1 MIHTNTIRALPLVA
15 SMLGDRLGV
24 KVDIGNRE
32 NTCTDGN
39 TIYIPAL
46 PVDGDERLYSLVNGF
61 IDHESAHIRF
71 TDFQVLDNANM
82 SPLEKHIWNSIE
94 DWRIEHELVKRY
106 PGCREHFE
114 WLIRYIFKAESK
126 EKAGD
131 NPPAF
136 SILNYILLTL
146 RSWDVPELK
155 KDREEEA
162 LVIENHWP
170 GLQGKLDNILNQLPG
185 NCHSTGDSIEYA
197 QKIVNLLE
205 KEADADSGSEPQSSE
220 QIADTTAQ
228 EELRDEAKGN
238 EHDKTEESDSSPSIE
253 ERERERQGD
262 TAPAQK
268 ERELSSSAKKMLRK
282 LIHAREGELP
292 TSFDEEIAS
301 GLNAMRAKT
310 RNSGVRMA
318 VEGQLEIHPLPENQR
333 QESLSASRALR
344 TRLQALM
351 QARTLRRT
359 APGRY
364 GRLDGRLLHRLS
376 VQNPRIFLR
385 REEVPGDNTAVHIL
399 LDISGSMYRRIHLAT
414 SACYAVASAL
424 SGIPGIN
431 VGVTAFPAT
440 TPNDIPG
447 VCPLVRHG
455 ERVGTGFDVS
465 AAGAT
470 PLAEA
475 LWWIAKVMLYLKE
488 NRKIL
493 LLITDGFPDN
503 SQKALEA
510 LHMLQNLGTEVM
522 GIAIQSPELAR
533 LLPIQANIDNMNDL
547 AGAMFN
553 ILGSSL
559 IHNKGMNT

>member
-1 MIHTNTIRALPLVA
+1 MIPTNTIRALPLIA
-15 SMLGDRLGV
+15 SMLGNKLGV

-32 NTCTDGN
+32 NACTDGN
-39 TIYIPAL
+39 TIYLPAL
-46 PVDGDERLYSLVNGF
+46 PVDTDEKLYYLVSSF

-71 TDFQVLDNANM
+71 TDFQILDNANM
-82 SPLEKHIWNSIE
+82 SPFEKHIWNSIE

-106 PGCREHFE
+106 PGCREHFN
-114 WLIRYIFKAESK
+114 WLIRHVFKTRDNG
-126 EKAGD
+126 KAGD

-136 SILNYILLTL
+136 SVLNYILLTL

-155 KDREEEA
+155 TECAEEA

-185 NCHSTGDSIEYA
+185 NCHSTEGSIEYA
-197 QKIVNLLE
+197 RKFVALLE
-205 KEADADSGSEPQSSE
+205 EVDDSTPQSSQE
-220 QIADTTAQ
+220 QSDNSSSQ
-228 EELRDEAKGN
+228 EETEKSAQLLPAATQNARQENASSQAARGSLDRLLNG
-238 EHDKTEESDSSPSIE
+238 TEED
-253 ERERERQGD
+253 
-262 TAPAQK
+262 
-268 ERELSSSAKKMLRK
+268 
-282 LIHAREGELP
+282 LP
-292 TSFDEEIAS
+292 QLFDEQLAEA
-301 GLNAMRAKT
+301 LNSIRKNNPYRGT
-310 RNSGVRMA
+310 RIA
-318 VEGQLEIHPLPENQR
+318 VEGQLEVHPLPENLR
-333 QESLSASRALR
+333 LESLTASRTLR

-376 VQNPRIFLR
+376 VQNPRVFLR
-385 REEVPGDNTAVHIL
+385 REEVSGINTAVHIL
-399 LDISGSMYRRIHLAT
+399 LDISGSMYRKIHLAT

-455 ERVGTGFDVS
+455 QRVGIDFDVP

-475 LWWIAKVMLYLKE
+475 LWWIAGQMVPLKE
-488 NRKIL
+488 CRKIL
-493 LLITDGFPDN
+493 LLVTDGLPDN
-503 SQKALEA
+503 PEKVTEA
-510 LHMLQNLGTEVM
+510 LLLLRQFGIKPV
-522 GIAIQSPELAR
+522 GIAICSPALADI
-533 LLPIQANIDNMNDL
+533 LPIQAEVNNLNEL
-547 AGAMFN
+547 AGAMFG
-553 ILGSSL
+553 ILHTL
-559 IHNKGMNT
+559 LLQEKGN

>member
-15 SMLGDRLGV
+15 SMLGNRLGV
-24 KVDIGNRE
+24 NMNIGNTQ
-32 NTCTDGN
+32 NACTDGK
-39 TIYIPAL
+39 TIYLPPLPAEA
-46 PVDGDERLYSLVNGF
+46 DEKLYYLVSSF

-106 PGCREHFE
+106 PGCREHLD
-114 WLIRYIFKAESK
+114 WLIQHVVQGENHG
-126 EKAGD
+126 KAGD

-155 KDREEEA
+155 TECAEEA
-162 LVIENHWP
+162 FVIEKHWP

-185 NCHSTGDSIEYA
+185 NCHSTGDSIEFA
-197 QKIVNLLE
+197 QKIVALLE
-205 KEADADSGSEPQSSE
+205 KEADADSGSEPQSPE
-220 QIADTTAQ
+220 QLADTTAQ
-228 EELRDEAKGN
+228 EES
-238 EHDKTEESDSSPSIE
+238 HDKGRSNLHEETEAQASSPAVEGS
-253 ERERERQGD
+253 ERERQGD
-262 TAPAQK
+262 SASTRK
-268 ERELSSSAKKMLRK
+268 EHELSASAGKLHT

-292 TSFDEEIAS
+292 VSFDEEIAS
-301 GLNAMRAKT
+301 GLNSTRTKT

-376 VQNPRIFLR
+376 VQNPRVFLR
-385 REEVPGDNTAVHIL
+385 REEVPGVNTAVHIL

-455 ERVGTGFDVS
+455 QRVGTGFDVPATGS
-465 AAGAT
+465 T

-475 LWWIAKVMLYLKE
+475 LWWIAKTMLSLKE

-493 LLITDGFPDN
+493 LLITDGQPDN
-503 SQKALEA
+503 SQKTLEA
-510 LHMLQNLGTEVM
+510 LQMLQNIGIEVM

-533 LLPIQANIDNMNDL
+533 LLPIQTNIDNMNDL

-553 ILGSSL
+553 MLGSSL

>member
-46 PVDGDERLYSLVNGF
+46 PADGDERLYSLVNGF

-71 TDFQVLDNANM
+71 TDFQVLDNTNM

-162 LVIENHWP
+162 LVIKNHWP
-170 GLQGKLDNILNQLPG
+170 GLRGKIDAILNQLPG
-185 NCHSTGDSIEYA
+185 NCHSTGDSIKYA

-205 KEADADSGSEPQSSE
+205 KEADAGSGSEPQSPE
-220 QIADTTAQ
+220 QIANTTAQ
-228 EELRDEAKGN
+228 EES
-238 EHDKTEESDSSPSIE
+238 HDKGRSNLHEETEEQASSPAVD

-262 TAPAQK
+262 SASTRK
-268 ERELSSSAKKMLRK
+268 EHELSASAGKLHT

-292 TSFDEEIAS
+292 VSFDEQLAS
-301 GLNAMRAKT
+301 ELNATRTGM

-333 QESLSASRALR
+333 QESIAASRALR

-376 VQNPRIFLR
+376 VQNPRVFLR
-385 REEVPGDNTAVHIL
+385 REEVPGVNTAVHIL

-455 ERVGTGFDVS
+455 QRVGTGFDVPATGS
-465 AAGAT
+465 T

-475 LWWIAKVMLYLKE
+475 LWWIAKTMLSLKE

-493 LLITDGFPDN
+493 LLITDGQPDN

-547 AGAMFN
+547 AGAMFG

>member
-15 SMLGDRLGV
+15 SMLGNRLGV
-24 KVDIGNRE
+24 NVNIGNTQ
-32 NTCTDGN
+32 NACTDGK
-39 TIYIPAL
+39 TIYLPPLPAEA
-46 PVDGDERLYSLVNGF
+46 DEKLYYLVSSF

-106 PGCREHFE
+106 PGCREHLD
-114 WLIRYIFKAESK
+114 WLIQHVVQGENHG
-126 EKAGD
+126 KAGD

-155 KDREEEA
+155 TECAEEA
-162 LVIENHWP
+162 FVIEKHWP

-185 NCHSTGDSIEYA
+185 NCHSTGDSIEFA
-197 QKIVNLLE
+197 QKIVALLE
-205 KEADADSGSEPQSSE
+205 KEADADSGSEPQSPE
-220 QIADTTAQ
+220 QLADTTAQ
-228 EELRDEAKGN
+228 EESHDEGRN
-238 EHDKTEESDSSPSIE
+238 NLHDKTKEPDSSPSIE
-253 ERERERQGD
+253 ERERERQGG
-262 TAPAQK
+262 TAPARK
-268 ERELSSSAKKMLRK
+268 ERELSASVGKLYT

-292 TSFDEEIAS
+292 ASFDEQLASEI
-301 GLNAMRAKT
+301 NATRTGT
-310 RNSGVRMA
+310 RNSGVRIA
-318 VEGQLEIHPLPENQR
+318 VEGQLEVHPLPEKLR
-333 QESLSASRALR
+333 QESIAASRALG

-376 VQNPRIFLR
+376 VQNPRVFLR
-385 REEVPGDNTAVHIL
+385 REEVSGINTAVHIL

-440 TPNDIPG
+440 TPNDTPG

-455 ERVGTGFDVS
+455 QRVGTGFDVPATGS
-465 AAGAT
+465 T

-475 LWWIAKVMLYLKE
+475 LWWIARAMLSLKE

-493 LLITDGFPDN
+493 LLITDGQPDN

-553 ILGSSL
+553 MLGSSL

>member
-1 MIHTNTIRALPLVA
+1 MIPTNTIRALPLIA
-15 SMLGDRLGV
+15 SMLGNKLGV

-32 NTCTDGN
+32 NACTDGN
-39 TIYIPAL
+39 TIYFPSL
-46 PVDGDERLYSLVNGF
+46 PVDTDEKLYYLVSSF

-82 SPLEKHIWNSIE
+82 SPLEKHIWNAIE

-106 PGCREHFE
+106 PGCREHFD
-114 WLIRYIFKAESK
+114 WLIRNVVQEESH

-136 SILNYILLTL
+136 SILNYILLTM

-155 KDREEEA
+155 TGCAEEA
-162 LVIENHWP
+162 LVIEKHWP
-170 GLQGKLDNILNQLPG
+170 GLRGKLDNILNQLPG

-197 QKIVNLLE
+197 RKIVNLLE
-205 KEADADSGSEPQSSE
+205 KEADADSGSEPQSPE
-220 QIADTTAQ
+220 PIANTTR
-228 EELRDEAKGN
+228 EESQGEDRNNL
-238 EHDKTEESDSSPSIE
+238 HDKTEEPASSPAVE
-253 ERERERQGD
+253 GPERERQGD
-262 TAPAQK
+262 TDTARK
-268 ERELSSSAKKMLRK
+268 KRGSSTSVQEKLRK
-282 LIHAREGELP
+282 LIHAKEGELL
-292 TSFDEEIAS
+292 TSFDEQLAS
-301 GLNAMRAKT
+301 ELNAT
-310 RNSGVRMA
+310 RTGMQNSGVRMA

-333 QESLSASRALR
+333 QESIAASRALR

-376 VQNPRIFLR
+376 VQNPRVFLR
-385 REEVPGDNTAVHIL
+385 REEVSGINTAVHIL
-399 LDISGSMYRRIHLAT
+399 LDISGSMYRKIHLAT

-455 ERVGTGFDVS
+455 QRVGIDFDVP

-475 LWWIAKVMLYLKE
+475 LWWIAGQMVPLKE
-488 NRKIL
+488 CRKIL
-493 LLITDGFPDN
+493 LLVTDGLPDN
-503 SQKALEA
+503 PEKVTEA
-510 LHMLQNLGTEVM
+510 LLVLRQFGIKPV
-522 GIAIQSPELAR
+522 GIAICSPALANI
-533 LLPIQANIDNMNDL
+533 LPIQAEVNNLNEL
-547 AGAMFN
+547 AGAMFG
-553 ILGSSL
+553 ILHTL
-559 IHNKGMNT
+559 LLQEKGN

>member
-1 MIHTNTIRALPLVA
+1 
-15 SMLGDRLGV
+15 
-24 KVDIGNRE
+24 
-32 NTCTDGN
+32 
-39 TIYIPAL
+39 
-46 PVDGDERLYSLVNGF
+46 
-61 IDHESAHIRF
+61 
-71 TDFQVLDNANM
+71 M

-114 WLIRYIFKAESK
+114 WLIRYVFKAVPR

-155 KDREEEA
+155 TECAKEA

-197 QKIVNLLE
+197 RNIVNLLE
-205 KEADADSGSEPQSSE
+205 KEAATEAQSPE
-220 QIADTTAQ
+220 KIAGTTAQ
-228 EELRDEAKGN
+228 EESQGKDRSNLY
-238 EHDKTEESDSSPSIE
+238 DKTEEPDSSPLIE
-253 ERERERQGD
+253 ERERERQGGI
-262 TAPAQK
+262 APAQK
-268 ERELSSSAKKMLRK
+268 ERELSASVGKLHT
-282 LIHAREGELP
+282 LIHAKEGELP
-292 TSFDEEIAS
+292 VSFDEQLAS
-301 GLNAMRAKT
+301 EFKAVQTDMQ
-310 RNSGVRMA
+310 NSGVRMA
-318 VEGQLEIHPLPENQR
+318 VEGKLEVHPLPEQLR
-333 QESLSASRALR
+333 QESMAASRALR

-376 VQNPRIFLR
+376 VRNPEIFLR
-385 REEVPGDNTAVHIL
+385 REKVPGVNTAVHVL
-399 LDISGSMYRRIHLAT
+399 MDISGSMRGRMKLAS

-431 VGVTAFPAT
+431 VGVTVFPAL
-440 TPNDIPG
+440 TPDNVPG
-447 VCPLVRHG
+447 VYPLVRHG
-455 ERVGTGFDVS
+455 QRVEADFDVHAS
-465 AAGAT
+465 GTT

-475 LWWIAKVMLYLKE
+475 LWWIAGAMLSLSE
-488 NRKIL
+488 TRKIL
-493 LLITDGFPDN
+493 LIITDGFPDN
-503 SQKALEA
+503 TQKALDA
-510 LHMLQNLGTEVM
+510 LHMLQKLGTEVM
-522 GIAIQSPELAR
+522 GIAVQSPELAR
-533 LLPIQANIDNMNDL
+533 LLPIQANIDSMNDL

-553 ILGSSL
+553 ILDSSL
-559 IHNKGMNT
+559 IHNKGMNM

>member
-1 MIHTNTIRALPLVA
+1 MIPTNTIRALPLIA
-15 SMLGDRLGV
+15 SMLGNKLGV

-32 NTCTDGN
+32 NACTDGN
-39 TIYIPAL
+39 TIYFPSL
-46 PVDGDERLYSLVNGF
+46 PVDTDEKLYYLVSSF

-71 TDFQVLDNANM
+71 TDFQILDNANM
-82 SPLEKHIWNSIE
+82 SPFEKHIWNSIE

-106 PGCREHFE
+106 PGCREHFN
-114 WLIRYIFKAESK
+114 WLIRHVFKTRDNG
-126 EKAGD
+126 KAGD

-136 SILNYILLTL
+136 SVLNYILLTL

-155 KDREEEA
+155 TECAEEA

-185 NCHSTGDSIEYA
+185 NCHSTEDSIEYA
-197 QKIVNLLE
+197 RKFVALLE
-205 KEADADSGSEPQSSE
+205 EVDDSTPQSSRE
-220 QIADTTAQ
+220 QSDNSSSQ
-228 EELRDEAKGN
+228 EQTENSSQLLPAATQNARQENASSQAARGSLDRLLNG
-238 EHDKTEESDSSPSIE
+238 TEED
-253 ERERERQGD
+253 
-262 TAPAQK
+262 
-268 ERELSSSAKKMLRK
+268 
-282 LIHAREGELP
+282 LP
-292 TSFDEEIAS
+292 QLFDEQLAEA
-301 GLNAMRAKT
+301 LNST
-310 RNSGVRMA
+310 RKNTPYRGTRIA
-318 VEGQLEIHPLPENQR
+318 VEGQLEVHPLPENLR
-333 QESLSASRALR
+333 LESLTASRALR

-376 VQNPRIFLR
+376 VQNPRVFLR
-385 REEVPGDNTAVHIL
+385 REEVSGINTAVHIL
-399 LDISGSMYRRIHLAT
+399 LDISGSMYRKIHLAT

-440 TPNDIPG
+440 TPDDIPG

-455 ERVGTGFDVS
+455 QRVGLGFDVPAS
-465 AAGAT
+465 GST

-475 LWWIAKVMLYLKE
+475 LWWIARTMLSLKE

-493 LLITDGFPDN
+493 LLITDGQPDN

-510 LHMLQNLGTEVM
+510 LQMLQNLGIEVM
-522 GIAIQSPELAR
+522 GIAIQSPELAT
-533 LLPIQANIDNMNDL
+533 LLPIHAKIDNMSEL
-547 AGAMFN
+547 TGAMFSIFN
-553 ILGSSL
+553 SS
-559 IHNKGMNT
+559 IIGNK

>member
-32 NTCTDGN
+32 NACTDGN

-46 PVDGDERLYSLVNGF
+46 PADGDERLYSLVSSF

-205 KEADADSGSEPQSSE
+205 KEADADSGSEPQSPE
-220 QIADTTAQ
+220 QIADTTVQ
-228 EELRDEAKGN
+228 EES
-238 EHDKTEESDSSPSIE
+238 HDKGRSNLHEETEEQASSPAVEGS
-253 ERERERQGD
+253 ERERQGD
-262 TAPAQK
+262 SASTRK
-268 ERELSSSAKKMLRK
+268 EHELSASAGKLHT

-292 TSFDEEIAS
+292 ASFDEQLAS
-301 GLNAMRAKT
+301 ELNAT
-310 RNSGVRMA
+310 RTGTQNSGVRMA

-376 VQNPRIFLR
+376 VQNPRGFLR
-385 REEVPGDNTAVHIL
+385 REEVPGVNTAVHIL

-475 LWWIAKVMLYLKE
+475 LWWIAKVMLYHKE

>member
-1 MIHTNTIRALPLVA
+1 MFHATTIRALPLIA
-15 SMLGDRLGV
+15 SMLGDKLGV
-24 KVDIGNRE
+24 KVNIGNTA
-32 NTCTDGN
+32 NACTDGN
-39 TIYIPAL
+39 TIYLPAL
-46 PVDGDERLYSLVNGF
+46 PVDADEKLYYLVSSF

-82 SPLEKHIWNSIE
+82 SPLEKHIWNAIE

-106 PGCREHFE
+106 PGCREHFD
-114 WLIRYIFKAESK
+114 WLIRNVVQRGSQE
-126 EKAGD
+126 EVGD

-146 RSWDVPELK
+146 RSWDVPELQK
-155 KDREEEA
+155 GCEEEA
-162 LVIENHWP
+162 DIIKGLWP
-170 GLQGKLDNILNQLPG
+170 GLREKIDAILGLLPD
-185 NCHSTGDSIEYA
+185 NCHSTEDSIEYA
-197 QKIVNLLE
+197 RRIVDLLE
-205 KEADADSGSEPQSSE
+205 EEANSEPRAH
-220 QIADTTAQ
+220 ADDNAQ
-228 EELRDEAKGN
+228 EEQSEG
-238 EHDKTEESDSSPSIE
+238 
-253 ERERERQGD
+253 GD
-262 TAPAQK
+262 TGDSKAG
-268 ERELSSSAKKMLRK
+268 ESISSSVAGERAGEDWEPSGQERKQVGSSAASELHK
-282 LIHAREGELP
+282 LIRSNEEELP
-292 TSFDEEIAS
+292 ASLDEQLAS
-301 GLNAMRAKT
+301 ELNAT
-310 RNSGVRMA
+310 RTGTQNSGVRMA

-376 VQNPRIFLR
+376 VRNPRVFLR
-385 REEVPGDNTAVHIL
+385 REEVPGVNTAVHIL

-431 VGVTAFPAT
+431 VGVTAFPAD
-440 TPNDIPG
+440 TPDNAPG

-455 ERVGTGFDVS
+455 QRVGIGFDVPATGS
-465 AAGAT
+465 T

-475 LWWIAKVMLYLKE
+475 LWWIAKTMLSLKE

-493 LLITDGFPDN
+493 LLITDGQPDN

-510 LHMLQNLGTEVM
+510 LQMLQNLGIEVM
-522 GIAIQSPELAR
+522 GITIQSPELAT
-533 LLPIQANIDNMNDL
+533 LLPIHAKIDNMSEL
-547 AGAMFN
+547 TGSMFS
-553 ILGSSL
+553 ILNSS
-559 IHNKGMNT
+559 IINNKVIKV

>member
-1 MIHTNTIRALPLVA
+1 MIPTNTIRALPLIA
-15 SMLGDRLGV
+15 SMLGNKLGV

-32 NTCTDGN
+32 NACTDGN
-39 TIYIPAL
+39 TIYFPSL
-46 PVDGDERLYSLVNGF
+46 PVDTDEKLYYLVSSF

-82 SPLEKHIWNSIE
+82 SPLEKHIWNAIE

-106 PGCREHFE
+106 PGCREHFD
-114 WLIRYIFKAESK
+114 WLIRNVVQEESH
-126 EKAGD
+126 EKAGN

-136 SILNYILLTL
+136 SVLNYILLTL

-155 KDREEEA
+155 TGCAEEA
-162 LVIENHWP
+162 LVIEKHWP
-170 GLQGKLDNILNQLPG
+170 GLRGKLDNILNQLPG

-197 QKIVNLLE
+197 RKIVNLLE
-205 KEADADSGSEPQSSE
+205 KEADADSGSEPQSPE
-220 QIADTTAQ
+220 PIANTTR
-228 EELRDEAKGN
+228 EESQGEDRNNL
-238 EHDKTEESDSSPSIE
+238 HDKTEEPASSPAVE
-253 ERERERQGD
+253 GPERERQGD
-262 TAPAQK
+262 SASTRK
-268 ERELSSSAKKMLRK
+268 EHELSASAGKLHT

-292 TSFDEEIAS
+292 TSFDEQLAS
-301 GLNAMRAKT
+301 ELNAT
-310 RNSGVRMA
+310 RTGMQNSGVRMA

-333 QESLSASRALR
+333 QESIAASRALR

-376 VQNPRIFLR
+376 VQNPRVFLR
-385 REEVPGDNTAVHIL
+385 REEVSGINTAVHIL
-399 LDISGSMYRRIHLAT
+399 LDISASMHNSIRLAT

-455 ERVGTGFDVS
+455 QRVGLGFDVPAS
-465 AAGAT
+465 GST

-475 LWWIAKVMLYLKE
+475 LWWIARTMLSLKE

-493 LLITDGFPDN
+493 LLITDGQPDN

-510 LHMLQNLGTEVM
+510 LQMLQNLGIEVM
-522 GIAIQSPELAR
+522 GIAIQSPELAT
-533 LLPIQANIDNMNDL
+533 LLPIHAKIDNMSEL
-547 AGAMFN
+547 TGAMFSIFN
-553 ILGSSL
+553 SS
-559 IHNKGMNT
+559 IIGNK

>member
-15 SMLGDRLGV
+15 SMLGNRLGV
-24 KVDIGNRE
+24 NVNIGNTQ
-32 NTCTDGN
+32 NACTDGK
-39 TIYIPAL
+39 TIYLPPLPAEA
-46 PVDGDERLYSLVNGF
+46 DEKLYYLVSSF

-106 PGCREHFE
+106 PGCREHLD
-114 WLIRYIFKAESK
+114 WLIQHVVQGENHG
-126 EKAGD
+126 KAGD

-155 KDREEEA
+155 TECAEEA
-162 LVIENHWP
+162 FVIEKHWP
-170 GLQGKLDNILNQLPG
+170 GLQGKLDNILKQLPG
-185 NCHSTGDSIEYA
+185 NCHSTGDSIKYA
-197 QKIVNLLE
+197 QKIVNLLK
-205 KEADADSGSEPQSSE
+205 KEADAGSGSEPQSPE
-220 QIADTTAQ
+220 QIANTTAQ
-228 EELRDEAKGN
+228 EES
-238 EHDKTEESDSSPSIE
+238 HDKGRSNLHEETEEQASSPAVE
-253 ERERERQGD
+253 GPERERQGD
-262 TAPAQK
+262 SASTRK
-268 ERELSSSAKKMLRK
+268 EHELSASAGKLHT

-292 TSFDEEIAS
+292 VSFDEQLAS
-301 GLNAMRAKT
+301 ELNATRTGT

-376 VQNPRIFLR
+376 VQNPRVFLR
-385 REEVPGDNTAVHIL
+385 REEVPGVNTAVHIL

-455 ERVGTGFDVS
+455 QRVGTGFDVPATGS
-465 AAGAT
+465 T

-475 LWWIAKVMLYLKE
+475 LWWIAKTMLSLKE

-493 LLITDGFPDN
+493 LLITDGQPDN

>member
-15 SMLGDRLGV
+15 SMLGNRLGV
-24 KVDIGNRE
+24 NMNIGNTQ
-32 NTCTDGN
+32 NACTDGK
-39 TIYIPAL
+39 TIYLPPLPAEA
-46 PVDGDERLYSLVNGF
+46 DEKLYYLVSSF

-106 PGCREHFE
+106 PGCREHLD
-114 WLIRYIFKAESK
+114 WLIQHVVQGENHG
-126 EKAGD
+126 KAGD

-155 KDREEEA
+155 TECAEEA
-162 LVIENHWP
+162 FVIEKHWP

-185 NCHSTGDSIEYA
+185 NCHSTGDSIEFA
-197 QKIVNLLE
+197 QKIVALLE
-205 KEADADSGSEPQSSE
+205 KEADADSGSEPQSPE
-220 QIADTTAQ
+220 QLADTTAQ
-228 EELRDEAKGN
+228 EES
-238 EHDKTEESDSSPSIE
+238 HDKGRSNLHEETEEQASSPAVEGS
-253 ERERERQGD
+253 ERERQGD
-262 TAPAQK
+262 SASTRK
-268 ERELSSSAKKMLRK
+268 EHELSASAGKLHT

-292 TSFDEEIAS
+292 VSFDEEIAS
-301 GLNAMRAKT
+301 GLNSTRTKT

-376 VQNPRIFLR
+376 VQNPRVFLR
-385 REEVPGDNTAVHIL
+385 REEVPGVNTAVHIL

-455 ERVGTGFDVS
+455 QRVGTGFDVPATGS
-465 AAGAT
+465 T

-475 LWWIAKVMLYLKE
+475 LWWIAKTMLSLKE

-493 LLITDGFPDN
+493 LLITDGQPDN
-503 SQKALEA
+503 SQKTLEA
-510 LHMLQNLGTEVM
+510 LQMLQNIGIEVM

-533 LLPIQANIDNMNDL
+533 LLPIQTNIDNMNDL

-553 ILGSSL
+553 MLGSSL

>member
-1 MIHTNTIRALPLVA
+1 MIPTNTIRALPLIA
-15 SMLGDRLGV
+15 SMLGNKLGV

-32 NTCTDGN
+32 NACTDGN
-39 TIYIPAL
+39 TIYLPAL
-46 PVDGDERLYSLVNGF
+46 PVDTDEKLYYLVSSF

-71 TDFQVLDNANM
+71 TDFQILDNANM
-82 SPLEKHIWNSIE
+82 SPFEKHIWNSIE

-106 PGCREHFE
+106 PGCREHFN
-114 WLIRYIFKAESK
+114 WLIRHVFKTRDNG
-126 EKAGD
+126 KAGD

-155 KDREEEA
+155 TECAEEA

-185 NCHSTGDSIEYA
+185 NCHSTEGSIEYA
-197 QKIVNLLE
+197 RKFVALLE
-205 KEADADSGSEPQSSE
+205 EVDDSTPQSSQE
-220 QIADTTAQ
+220 QSDNSSSQ
-228 EELRDEAKGN
+228 EETEKSAQLLPAATQNARQENASSQAARGSLDRLLNG
-238 EHDKTEESDSSPSIE
+238 TEED
-253 ERERERQGD
+253 
-262 TAPAQK
+262 
-268 ERELSSSAKKMLRK
+268 
-282 LIHAREGELP
+282 LP
-292 TSFDEEIAS
+292 QLFDEQLAEA
-301 GLNAMRAKT
+301 LNSIRKNTPYRGT
-310 RNSGVRMA
+310 RIA
-318 VEGQLEIHPLPENQR
+318 VEGQLEVHPLPENLR
-333 QESLSASRALR
+333 LESLTASRALR

-376 VQNPRIFLR
+376 VQNPRVFLR
-385 REEVPGDNTAVHIL
+385 REEVSGINTAVHIL
-399 LDISGSMYRRIHLAT
+399 LDISGSMYRKIHLAT

-455 ERVGTGFDVS
+455 QRVGIDFDVP

-475 LWWIAKVMLYLKE
+475 LWWIAGQMVPLKE
-488 NRKIL
+488 CRKIL
-493 LLITDGFPDN
+493 LLVTDGLPDN
-503 SQKALEA
+503 PEKVTEA
-510 LHMLQNLGTEVM
+510 LLVLRQFGIKPV
-522 GIAIQSPELAR
+522 GIAICSPALADI
-533 LLPIQANIDNMNDL
+533 LPIQAEVNNLNEL
-547 AGAMFN
+547 AGAMFG
-553 ILGSSL
+553 ILHTL
-559 IHNKGMNT
+559 LLHKKGN

>member
-15 SMLGDRLGV
+15 SMLGNRLGV
-24 KVDIGNRE
+24 NVNIGNTQ
-32 NTCTDGN
+32 NACTDGK
-39 TIYIPAL
+39 TIYLPPLPAEA
-46 PVDGDERLYSLVNGF
+46 DEKLYYLVSSF

-106 PGCREHFE
+106 PGCREHLD
-114 WLIRYIFKAESK
+114 WLIQHVVQGENHG
-126 EKAGD
+126 KAGD

-155 KDREEEA
+155 TECAEEA
-162 LVIENHWP
+162 FVIEKHWP
-170 GLQGKLDNILNQLPG
+170 GLQGKLDNILKQLPG
-185 NCHSTGDSIEYA
+185 NCHSTGDSIKYA
-197 QKIVNLLE
+197 QKIVNLLK
-205 KEADADSGSEPQSSE
+205 KEADAGSGSEPQSPE
-220 QIADTTAQ
+220 QIANTTAQ
-228 EELRDEAKGN
+228 EES
-238 EHDKTEESDSSPSIE
+238 HDKGRSNLHEETEEQASSPAVE
-253 ERERERQGD
+253 GPERERQGD
-262 TAPAQK
+262 SASTRK
-268 ERELSSSAKKMLRK
+268 EHELSASAGKLHT

-292 TSFDEEIAS
+292 VSFDEQLAS
-301 GLNAMRAKT
+301 ELNATRTGT

-376 VQNPRIFLR
+376 VQNPRVFLR
-385 REEVPGDNTAVHIL
+385 REEVPGVNTAVHIL

-431 VGVTAFPAT
+431 VGVTAFPAP

-455 ERVGTGFDVS
+455 QRVGTGFDVPATGS
-465 AAGAT
+465 T

-475 LWWIAKVMLYLKE
+475 LWWIAKTMLSLKE

-493 LLITDGFPDN
+493 LLITDGQPDN

-547 AGAMFN
+547 AGAIFN

>member
-1 MIHTNTIRALPLVA
+1 MIPTNTIRALPLIA
-15 SMLGDRLGV
+15 SMLGNKLGV

-32 NTCTDGN
+32 NACTDGN
-39 TIYIPAL
+39 TIYLPAL
-46 PVDGDERLYSLVNGF
+46 PADGDEKLYYLVNSF

-71 TDFQVLDNANM
+71 TDFQILDNAKM
-82 SPLEKHIWNSIE
+82 SPFEKHIWNAIE

-106 PGCREHFE
+106 PGCREHFD
-114 WLIRYIFKAESK
+114 WLIRNVVQEESH
-126 EKAGD
+126 EKAGN

-136 SILNYILLTL
+136 SVLNYILLTL

-155 KDREEEA
+155 TGCAEEA
-162 LVIENHWP
+162 LVIEKHWP
-170 GLQGKLDNILNQLPG
+170 GLRGKIDAVLNQLPG

-197 QKIVNLLE
+197 RKIVGLLTT
-205 KEADADSGSEPQSSE
+205 EADAGSGSEPQSPE
-220 QIADTTAQ
+220 PIANTTR
-228 EELRDEAKGN
+228 EESQGEDRNNL
-238 EHDKTEESDSSPSIE
+238 HDKTEEPASSPAVE
-253 ERERERQGD
+253 GPERERQGD
-262 TAPAQK
+262 SASTRK
-268 ERELSSSAKKMLRK
+268 EHELSASAGKLHT

-292 TSFDEEIAS
+292 TSFDEQLAS
-301 GLNAMRAKT
+301 ELNAT
-310 RNSGVRMA
+310 RTGMQNSGVRMA

-333 QESLSASRALR
+333 QESIAASRALR

-376 VQNPRIFLR
+376 VQNPRVFLR
-385 REEVPGDNTAVHIL
+385 REEVSGINTAVHIL
-399 LDISGSMYRRIHLAT
+399 LDISGSMYRKIHLAT

-440 TPNDIPG
+440 TPDDIPG

-455 ERVGTGFDVS
+455 QRVGLGFDVPAS
-465 AAGAT
+465 GST

-475 LWWIAKVMLYLKE
+475 LWWIARTMLSLKE

-493 LLITDGFPDN
+493 LLITDGQPDN

-510 LHMLQNLGTEVM
+510 LHMLQKLGTEVM
-522 GIAIQSPELAR
+522 GIAIQSPELAT
-533 LLPIQANIDNMNDL
+533 LLPIHAKIDNMSEL
-547 AGAMFN
+547 TGAMFSIFN
-553 ILGSSL
+553 SS
-559 IHNKGMNT
+559 IIGNK

>member
-1 MIHTNTIRALPLVA
+1 MIPTNTIRALPLIA
-15 SMLGDRLGV
+15 SMLGNKLGV

-32 NTCTDGN
+32 NACTDGN
-39 TIYIPAL
+39 TIYLPAL
-46 PVDGDERLYSLVNGF
+46 PADGDEKLYYLVNSF

-82 SPLEKHIWNSIE
+82 SPLEKHIWNAIE

-106 PGCREHFE
+106 PGCREHFD
-114 WLIRYIFKAESK
+114 WLIRNVVQEESH
-126 EKAGD
+126 EKAGN

-136 SILNYILLTL
+136 SVLNYILLTL

-155 KDREEEA
+155 TGCAEEA
-162 LVIENHWP
+162 LVIEKHWP
-170 GLQGKLDNILNQLPG
+170 GLRGKLDNILNQLPG

-197 QKIVNLLE
+197 RKIVNLLE
-205 KEADADSGSEPQSSE
+205 KEADADSGSEPQSPE
-220 QIADTTAQ
+220 PIANTTR
-228 EELRDEAKGN
+228 EESQGEDRNNL
-238 EHDKTEESDSSPSIE
+238 HDKTEEPASSPAVE
-253 ERERERQGD
+253 GPERERQGD
-262 TAPAQK
+262 SASTRK
-268 ERELSSSAKKMLRK
+268 EHELSASAGKLHT

-292 TSFDEEIAS
+292 TSFDEQLAS
-301 GLNAMRAKT
+301 ELNAT
-310 RNSGVRMA
+310 RTGMQNSGVRMA

-333 QESLSASRALR
+333 QESIAASRALR

-376 VQNPRIFLR
+376 VQNPRVFLR
-385 REEVPGDNTAVHIL
+385 REEVSGINTAVHIL
-399 LDISGSMYRRIHLAT
+399 LDISGSMYRKIHLAT

-431 VGVTAFPAT
+431 VGGTAFPAT
-440 TPNDIPG
+440 TPDDIPG

-455 ERVGTGFDVS
+455 QRVGLGFDVPAS
-465 AAGAT
+465 GST

-475 LWWIAKVMLYLKE
+475 LWWIARTMLSLKE

-493 LLITDGFPDN
+493 LLITDGQPDN

-510 LHMLQNLGTEVM
+510 LQMLQNLGIEVM
-522 GIAIQSPELAR
+522 GIAIQSPELAT
-533 LLPIQANIDNMNDL
+533 LLPIHAKIDNMSEL
-547 AGAMFN
+547 TGAMFG
-553 ILGSSL
+553 ILNSS
-559 IHNKGMNT
+559 IIDNKVIKV

>member
-1 MIHTNTIRALPLVA
+1 MIPTNTIRALPLIA
-15 SMLGDRLGV
+15 SMLGNKLGV

-32 NTCTDGN
+32 NACTDGN
-39 TIYIPAL
+39 TIYFPSL
-46 PVDGDERLYSLVNGF
+46 PVDTDEKLYYLVSSF

-82 SPLEKHIWNSIE
+82 SPLEKHIWNAIE

-106 PGCREHFE
+106 PGCREHFD
-114 WLIRYIFKAESK
+114 WLIRNVVQEESH

-136 SILNYILLTL
+136 SILNYILLTM

-155 KDREEEA
+155 TGCAEEA
-162 LVIENHWP
+162 LVIEKHWP
-170 GLQGKLDNILNQLPG
+170 GLRGKLDNILNQLPG

-197 QKIVNLLE
+197 RKIVNLLE
-205 KEADADSGSEPQSSE
+205 KEADADSGSEPQSPE
-220 QIADTTAQ
+220 PIANTTR
-228 EELRDEAKGN
+228 EESQGEDRNNL
-238 EHDKTEESDSSPSIE
+238 HDKTEEPASSPAVE
-253 ERERERQGD
+253 GPERERQGD
-262 TAPAQK
+262 TDTARK
-268 ERELSSSAKKMLRK
+268 KRGSSTSVQEKLRK
-282 LIHAREGELP
+282 LIHAKEGELL
-292 TSFDEEIAS
+292 TSFDEQLAS
-301 GLNAMRAKT
+301 ELNAT
-310 RNSGVRMA
+310 RTGMQNSGVRMA

-333 QESLSASRALR
+333 QESIAASRALR

-376 VQNPRIFLR
+376 VQNPRVFLR
-385 REEVPGDNTAVHIL
+385 REEVSGINTAVHIL
-399 LDISGSMYRRIHLAT
+399 LDISASMHNSIRLAT

-455 ERVGTGFDVS
+455 QRVGIDFDVP

-475 LWWIAKVMLYLKE
+475 LWWIAGQMVPLKE
-488 NRKIL
+488 CRKIL
-493 LLITDGFPDN
+493 LLVTDGLPDN
-503 SQKALEA
+503 PEKVTEA
-510 LHMLQNLGTEVM
+510 LLVLRQFGIKPV
-522 GIAIQSPELAR
+522 GIAICSPALANI
-533 LLPIQANIDNMNDL
+533 LPIQAEVNNLNEL
-547 AGAMFN
+547 AGAMFG
-553 ILGSSL
+553 ILHTL
-559 IHNKGMNT
+559 LLQEKGN

>member
-1 MIHTNTIRALPLVA
+1 MIPTNTIRALPLIA
-15 SMLGDRLGV
+15 SMLGNKLGV

-32 NTCTDGN
+32 NACTDGN
-39 TIYIPAL
+39 TIYLPAL
-46 PVDGDERLYSLVNGF
+46 PVDTDEKLYYLVSSF

-71 TDFQVLDNANM
+71 TDFQILDNANM
-82 SPLEKHIWNSIE
+82 SPFEKHIWNSIE

-106 PGCREHFE
+106 PGCREHFN
-114 WLIRYIFKAESK
+114 WLIRHVFKTRDNG
-126 EKAGD
+126 KAGD

-136 SILNYILLTL
+136 SVLNYILLTL

-155 KDREEEA
+155 TECAEEA

-185 NCHSTGDSIEYA
+185 NCHSTEGSIEYA
-197 QKIVNLLE
+197 RKFVALLE
-205 KEADADSGSEPQSSE
+205 EVDDSTPQSSQE
-220 QIADTTAQ
+220 QSDNSSSQ
-228 EELRDEAKGN
+228 EETEKSAQLLPAATQNARQENASSQAARGSLDRLLNG
-238 EHDKTEESDSSPSIE
+238 TEED
-253 ERERERQGD
+253 
-262 TAPAQK
+262 
-268 ERELSSSAKKMLRK
+268 
-282 LIHAREGELP
+282 LP
-292 TSFDEEIAS
+292 QLFDEQLAEA
-301 GLNAMRAKT
+301 LNSIRKNTPYRGT
-310 RNSGVRMA
+310 RIA
-318 VEGQLEIHPLPENQR
+318 VEGQLEVHPLPENLR
-333 QESLSASRALR
+333 LESLTASRALR

-376 VQNPRIFLR
+376 VQNPRVFLR
-385 REEVPGDNTAVHIL
+385 REEVSGINTAVHIL
-399 LDISGSMYRRIHLAT
+399 LDISGSMYRKIHLAT

-455 ERVGTGFDVS
+455 QRVGIDFDVP

-475 LWWIAKVMLYLKE
+475 LWWIAGQMVPLKE
-488 NRKIL
+488 CRKIL
-493 LLITDGFPDN
+493 LLVTDGLPDN
-503 SQKALEA
+503 PEKVTEA
-510 LHMLQNLGTEVM
+510 LLVLRQFGIKPV
-522 GIAIQSPELAR
+522 GIAICSPALADI
-533 LLPIQANIDNMNDL
+533 LPIQAEVNNLNEL
-547 AGAMFN
+547 AGAMFG
-553 ILGSSL
+553 ILHTL
-559 IHNKGMNT
+559 LLHKKGN

>member
-1 MIHTNTIRALPLVA
+1 MIHINTIKALPLVA
-15 SMLGDRLGV
+15 SMLGNRLGV
-24 KVDIGNRE
+24 NVNIGNTQ
-32 NTCTDGN
+32 NACTDGK
-39 TIYIPAL
+39 TIYLPPLPA
-46 PVDGDERLYSLVNGF
+46 DADEKLYRLINGF

-114 WLIRYIFKAESK
+114 WLIRYVFKAESK

-155 KDREEEA
+155 TECAKEA

-170 GLQGKLDNILNQLPG
+170 GLQGKLDNILNQLPE
-185 NCHSTGDSIEYA
+185 NCHCTGDSIEYA
-197 QKIVNLLE
+197 RNIVNLLE
-205 KEADADSGSEPQSSE
+205 KEAATEAQSPE
-220 QIADTTAQ
+220 KIAGTTAQ
-228 EELRDEAKGN
+228 EESQGEDRSKL
-238 EHDKTEESDSSPSIE
+238 HDKTEEPYSSPSIE
-253 ERERERQGD
+253 ERERERQGGI
-262 TAPAQK
+262 APAQK
-268 ERELSSSAKKMLRK
+268 ERELSASVGKLHTLFRAK
-282 LIHAREGELP
+282 EGELP
-292 TSFDEEIAS
+292 VSFDEQLAS
-301 GLNAMRAKT
+301 EFKAVQTDMQ
-310 RNSGVRMA
+310 NSGVRMA
-318 VEGQLEIHPLPENQR
+318 VEGKLEVHPLPEQLR
-333 QESLSASRALR
+333 QESMAASRALR

-359 APGRY
+359 VPGRY

-376 VQNPRIFLR
+376 VRNPEIFLR
-385 REEVPGDNTAVHIL
+385 REKVPGVNTAVHVL
-399 LDISGSMYRRIHLAT
+399 MDISGSMRGRMKLAS

-431 VGVTAFPAT
+431 VGVTVFPAL
-440 TPNDIPG
+440 TPDNVPG
-447 VCPLVRHG
+447 VYPLVRHG
-455 ERVGTGFDVS
+455 QRVGADFDVPAS
-465 AAGAT
+465 GTT

-475 LWWIAKVMLYLKE
+475 LWWIAGAMLSLSE
-488 NRKIL
+488 TRKIL
-493 LLITDGFPDN
+493 LIITDGFPDN
-503 SQKALEA
+503 TQKALDA
-510 LHMLQNLGTEVM
+510 LHMLQRLGTEVM
-522 GIAIQSPELAR
+522 GIAVQSPELAR
-533 LLPIQANIDNMNDL
+533 LLPIQANIDSMNDL

-553 ILGSSL
+553 ILDSSL

>member
-1 MIHTNTIRALPLVA
+1 MIPTNTIRALPLIA
-15 SMLGDRLGV
+15 SMLGNKLGV

-32 NTCTDGN
+32 NACTDGN
-39 TIYIPAL
+39 TIYFPSL
-46 PVDGDERLYSLVNGF
+46 PVDTDEKLYYLVSSF

-71 TDFQVLDNANM
+71 TDFQILDNAKM
-82 SPLEKHIWNSIE
+82 SPFEKHIWNSIE

-106 PGCREHFE
+106 PGCREHFN
-114 WLIRYIFKAESK
+114 WLIRHVFKTRDNG
-126 EKAGD
+126 KAGD

-136 SILNYILLTL
+136 SVLNYILLTL

-155 KDREEEA
+155 TECAEEA

-185 NCHSTGDSIEYA
+185 NCHSTEDSIEYA
-197 QKIVNLLE
+197 RKFVALLE
-205 KEADADSGSEPQSSE
+205 EVDDSTPQSSRE
-220 QIADTTAQ
+220 QSDNSSSQ
-228 EELRDEAKGN
+228 EQTENSSQLLPAATQNARQENASSQAARGSLDRLLNG
-238 EHDKTEESDSSPSIE
+238 TEED
-253 ERERERQGD
+253 
-262 TAPAQK
+262 
-268 ERELSSSAKKMLRK
+268 
-282 LIHAREGELP
+282 LP
-292 TSFDEEIAS
+292 QLFDEQLAEA
-301 GLNAMRAKT
+301 LNST
-310 RNSGVRMA
+310 RKNTPYRGTRIA
-318 VEGQLEIHPLPENQR
+318 VEGQLEVHPLPENLR
-333 QESLSASRALR
+333 LESLTASRALR

-376 VQNPRIFLR
+376 VQNPRVFLR
-385 REEVPGDNTAVHIL
+385 REEVSGINTAVHIL
-399 LDISGSMYRRIHLAT
+399 LDISGSMYRKIHLAT

-440 TPNDIPG
+440 TPDDIPG

-455 ERVGTGFDVS
+455 QRVGLGFDVPAS
-465 AAGAT
+465 GST

-475 LWWIAKVMLYLKE
+475 LWWIARTMLSLKE

-493 LLITDGFPDN
+493 LLITDGQPDN

-510 LHMLQNLGTEVM
+510 LQMLQNLGIEVM
-522 GIAIQSPELAR
+522 GIAIQSPELAT
-533 LLPIQANIDNMNDL
+533 LLPIHAKIDNMSEL
-547 AGAMFN
+547 TGAMFSIFN
-553 ILGSSL
+553 SS
-559 IHNKGMNT
+559 IIGNK

>member
-1 MIHTNTIRALPLVA
+1 MA
-15 SMLGDRLGV
+15 SMLGNRLGV
-24 KVDIGNRE
+24 NVNIGNTQ
-32 NTCTDGN
+32 NACTDGK
-39 TIYIPAL
+39 TIYLPPLPA
-46 PVDGDERLYSLVNGF
+46 DADEKLYRLINGF

-114 WLIRYIFKAESK
+114 WLIRYVFKAESK

-136 SILNYILLTL
+136 SILKYILLSL

-155 KDREEEA
+155 TECEEEA

-197 QKIVNLLE
+197 RNIVNLLE
-205 KEADADSGSEPQSSE
+205 KEVATETQSPE
-220 QIADTTAQ
+220 QIAGTTAQ
-228 EELRDEAKGN
+228 EESQGKDRSNLY
-238 EHDKTEESDSSPSIE
+238 DKTEEPDSSPSIE

-522 GIAIQSPELAR
+522 GIAIQSPALAR

-547 AGAMFN
+547 AGAMFG

>member
-1 MIHTNTIRALPLVA
+1 MFHATTIRALPLIA
-15 SMLGDRLGV
+15 SMLGDKFGV
-24 KVDIGNRE
+24 KVNIGNTA
-32 NTCTDGN
+32 NACTDGN
-39 TIYIPAL
+39 TIYLPAL
-46 PVDGDERLYSLVNGF
+46 PADGDEKLYYLVNSF

-71 TDFQVLDNANM
+71 TDFQILDNAKM
-82 SPLEKHIWNSIE
+82 SPFEKHIWNAIE

-106 PGCREHFE
+106 PGCREHFD
-114 WLIRYIFKAESK
+114 WLIRNVVQEESH

-136 SILNYILLTL
+136 SVLNYILLTL

-155 KDREEEA
+155 TECAEEA

-170 GLQGKLDNILNQLPG
+170 GLQGKVDNILNQLPG

-197 QKIVNLLE
+197 QKIVALLT

-262 TAPAQK
+262 KAPAQK
-268 ERELSSSAKKMLRK
+268 ERESSASAGKLHT

-292 TSFDEEIAS
+292 ASFDEEIAS
-301 GLNAMRAKT
+301 GLNATRTKT

-376 VQNPRIFLR
+376 VQNPRVFLR
-385 REEVPGDNTAVHIL
+385 REEVPGVNTAVHIL

-455 ERVGTGFDVS
+455 QRVGLGFDVPAS
-465 AAGAT
+465 GST

-475 LWWIAKVMLYLKE
+475 LWWIARTMLSLKE

-493 LLITDGFPDN
+493 LLITDGQPDN

-510 LHMLQNLGTEVM
+510 LHMLQKLGTEVM
-522 GIAIQSPELAR
+522 GIAIQSPELAT
-533 LLPIQANIDNMNDL
+533 LLPIHAKIDNMSEL
-547 AGAMFN
+547 TGAMFSIFN
-553 ILGSSL
+553 SS
-559 IHNKGMNT
+559 IIGNK

>member
-1 MIHTNTIRALPLVA
+1 MIPTNTIRALPLIA
-15 SMLGDRLGV
+15 SMLGNKLGV

-32 NTCTDGN
+32 NACTDGN
-39 TIYIPAL
+39 TIYFPSL
-46 PVDGDERLYSLVNGF
+46 PVDTDEKLYYLVSSF

-71 TDFQVLDNANM
+71 TDFQILDNANM
-82 SPLEKHIWNSIE
+82 SPFEKHIWNSIE

-106 PGCREHFE
+106 PGCREHFN
-114 WLIRYIFKAESK
+114 WLIRHVFKTRDNG
-126 EKAGD
+126 KAGD

-136 SILNYILLTL
+136 SILNYILLTM

-155 KDREEEA
+155 TECAEEA

-197 QKIVNLLE
+197 RKIVNLLE
-205 KEADADSGSEPQSSE
+205 KEADADSGSEPQSPE
-220 QIADTTAQ
+220 PIANTTR
-228 EELRDEAKGN
+228 EESQGEDRNNL
-238 EHDKTEESDSSPSIE
+238 HDKTEEPASSPAVE
-253 ERERERQGD
+253 GPERERQGD
-262 TAPAQK
+262 TDTARK
-268 ERELSSSAKKMLRK
+268 KRGSSTSVQEKLRK
-282 LIHAREGELP
+282 LIHAKEGELL
-292 TSFDEEIAS
+292 TSFDEQLAS
-301 GLNAMRAKT
+301 ELNAT
-310 RNSGVRMA
+310 RTGMQNSGVRMA

-333 QESLSASRALR
+333 QESIAASRALR

-376 VQNPRIFLR
+376 VQNPRVFLR
-385 REEVPGDNTAVHIL
+385 REEVSGINTAVHIL
-399 LDISGSMYRRIHLAT
+399 LDISGSMYRKIHLAT

-440 TPNDIPG
+440 TPDDIPG

-455 ERVGTGFDVS
+455 QRVGLGFDVPAS
-465 AAGAT
+465 GST

-475 LWWIAKVMLYLKE
+475 LWWIARTMLSLKE

-493 LLITDGFPDN
+493 LLITDGQPDN

-510 LHMLQNLGTEVM
+510 LQMLQNLGIEVM
-522 GIAIQSPELAR
+522 GIAIQSPELAT
-533 LLPIQANIDNMNDL
+533 LLPIHAKIDNMSEL
-547 AGAMFN
+547 TGAMFG
-553 ILGSSL
+553 ILNSS
-559 IHNKGMNT
+559 IIDNKVIKV